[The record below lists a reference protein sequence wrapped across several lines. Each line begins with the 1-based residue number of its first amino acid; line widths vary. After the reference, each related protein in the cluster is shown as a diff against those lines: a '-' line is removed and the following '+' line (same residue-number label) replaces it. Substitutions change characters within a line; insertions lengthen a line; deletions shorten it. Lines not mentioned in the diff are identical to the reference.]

1 LGFRLHH
8 SSIIVSQTINPEL
21 QTSNSISPFPGAMAY
36 HNKNSIRPC
45 EKKDTVCDII
55 RFMNPIRRLLPSAIL
70 LLSIFCIGT
79 AGYVLLEKWTI
90 HEAAY
95 MVVVT
100 LFTVGFKE
108 VRPLDTAGEIF
119 TMAIIITGV
128 GTAIYAGGKAVELI
142 VEGELAGYQK
152 RKRMEKKIR
161 ELKEHYIIC
170 GFGRVGHQVAE
181 TFRSSGL
188 QFVVLDSKKE
198 TADELEQMGAPGIVG
213 DATSDSILTDAG
225 IMTAKGLVACSDS
238 DVVNVFITLSARAL
252 NPKLF
257 IVARAGLKDTE
268 KKLLMAGANRV
279 LSPYYISGKRMAALA
294 TQPVTSDFLDLVT
307 HGGGVD
313 FKLYEIA
320 IPENSKIVD
329 KTIKESE
336 IRNSSGVA
344 VLAIKKSDGSFNL
357 QPKASSRIDKNDVLV
372 LIGTQEQYERL
383 EKMI

>member
-1 LGFRLHH
+1 
-8 SSIIVSQTINPEL
+8 
-21 QTSNSISPFPGAMAY
+21 
-36 HNKNSIRPC
+36 
-45 EKKDTVCDII
+45 
-55 RFMNPIRRLLPSAIL
+55 MNPIRRLLPSGIL

-152 RKRMEKKIR
+152 RKRMDKKIR
-161 ELKEHYIIC
+161 ELKDHYIIC

-188 QFVVLDSKKE
+188 PFVVIDSKKE
-198 TADELEQMGAPGIVG
+198 TGDELELMGAPGIVG
-213 DATSDSILTDAG
+213 DATSDGILTDAG
-225 IMTAKGLVACSDS
+225 ILTARGLVACSDS

-252 NPKLF
+252 NPRLF

-313 FKLYEIA
+313 FKLYEIT
-320 IPENSKIVD
+320 IPEDSKIVD

-344 VLAIKKSDGSFNL
+344 VLAIKKADGSFNL
-357 QPKASSRIDKNDVLV
+357 QPKATSKIDKNDVLV